1 MPKTIEEINA
11 RIRSGQVVVITAEEA
26 VALVKKEGPAKAARQ
41 VDVVTTGTFAPM
53 CSSGALLNVKQSIP
67 RMKFGGGWVTLNEVP
82 AYAGLAA
89 ADIYLGAN
97 ALPEDAPKNRLYP
110 GLFQYG
116 GAHVICELV
125 AGGKVKMV
133 AEAYGTDCYPLRER
147 VQMVGLEDMND
158 AVLFNP
164 RNGYQ
169 NYNVAVNLGRKQI
182 YTYMGPLQPELG
194 NAYYSTA
201 GQLSPLLKDPLLRT
215 VGLGSRIF
223 LCGATGYVVWP
234 GTQHNPDVPRLDNG
248 EPLRPAATLT
258 VVGDLKKMSPE
269 WIRPVSMTGY
279 GVSLSVSLGLPIPIL
294 DEEIMAQAA
303 LSDAEIMAPVVD
315 YSEDYPQGTGRVL
328 AEVSYAELRSGSIRV
343 QGKKVPTGCF
353 SSYAKARLVAGVLKE
368 WIRSG
373 RFELTRPVAPL
384 PGGQGQEASHGQ

>member
-1 MPKTIEEINA
+1 MPRTIEEINA
-11 RIRSGQVVVITAEEA
+11 RIRGGQVVVITAEEA
-26 VALVKKEGPAKAARQ
+26 VTLVKKEGPAKAARQ

-53 CSSGALLNVKQSIP
+53 CSSGAFFNVKQSIP

-89 ADIYLGAN
+89 ADLYLGAN

-125 AGGKVKMV
+125 AGHKVKLV

-147 VQMVGLEDMND
+147 VQMVGLEDLND

-223 LCGATGYVVWP
+223 LCGAAGYVVWP
-234 GTQHNPDVPRLDNG
+234 GTQHNPEVPRLDNG
-248 EPLRPAATLT
+248 EPLRPAATLA

-294 DEEIMAQAA
+294 DEEIMARAA

-328 AEVSYAELRSGSIRV
+328 AEVSYAELRSGAIRV
-343 QGKKVPTGCF
+343 QGKKVPTGSF

-368 WIRSG
+368 WIRNG
-373 RFELTRPVAPL
+373 RFELTQPVAPL